1 MVRSLPPRA
10 PLVSKATKAKAAKAP
25 AKAPA
30 ERECASAKAQ
40 HHDRHRAGG
49 GPGGDAED
57 VGFGEGIFQ
66 QALQHDA
73 ADSEAGAAA
82 GGDQRAAEA
91 EIPDYALIDTV
102 ERLSG

>member
-30 ERECASAKAQ
+30 EREIAPAPAAQ

-57 VGFGEGIFQ
+57 VGFREGIFQ

-73 ADSEAGAAA
+73 ADSEACAAA
-82 GGDQRAAEA
+82 GGDQAR
-91 EIPDYALIDTV
+91 
-102 ERLSG
+102 G